1 MQRRTALTTVERK
14 GFGGSSFDS
23 LTHAA
28 MFRTYKPF
36 NFGVKTAELF
46 SSRIGEHL
54 INKKFTYFTVA
65 QKNVYTLP
73 GGTDDYEWQLKGDAD
88 IDFRI
93 TELLVSPT
101 SQPGKGGLTFK
112 IALDRDWLHEPAI
125 IKSQSSNAPLL
136 TILGY
141 PKQRS
146 ANSFEYEVEL
156 QTGDLN
162 AWLPVEYLQPGKRF
176 IRVSSAVTDELNGKY
191 APDQYGEMFKLQS
204 FVGNFANKA
213 EFTDKFIRMEIAA
226 REQGRS
232 MPKGMGYSVSG
243 NVHNDGAV
251 GVGYVYQQKFNT
263 TNSGEAKVIEKGVF
277 ISQIEARLLERT
289 EMDAEMNME
298 FGQLQKTKDR
308 DSGRTKKIAPGWRQI
323 LERIF

>member
-36 NFGVKTAELF
+36 NFGVKSAELF

-54 INKKFTYFTVA
+54 INKKFTYMTVA

-73 GGTDDYEWQLKGDAD
+73 AGVDDYEWQLKGDAD
-88 IDFRI
+88 IDFRV
-93 TELLVSPT
+93 TELLVADT
-101 SQPGKGGLTFK
+101 AQPGKGGLSFK
-112 IALDRDWLHEPAI
+112 IAIDRDWLTEPAI
-125 IKSQSSNAPLL
+125 IKSESSNAPLL

-146 ANSFEYEVEL
+146 ANSWEYEVEL
-156 QTGDLN
+156 QTGDMN

-176 IRVSSAVTDELNGKY
+176 IRVSTAVSDELNDKY
-191 APDQYGEMFKLQS
+191 AGDSYSEMFKLQS
-204 FVGNFANKA
+204 WVGNFANKA
-213 EFTDKFIRMEIAA
+213 EFTDKFIRMEISA
-226 REQGRS
+226 REQGRT
-232 MPKGMGYSVSG
+232 MPKGMSYSVGGQSFS
-243 NVHNDGAV
+243 DGAV
-251 GVGYVYQQKFNT
+251 GMGFMYQQKFNT
-263 TNSGEAKVIEKGVF
+263 TNSGESKVIEKGVF

-298 FGQLQKTKDR
+298 FGNIQKTKDR